1 MKKTNMNNISM
12 NTNNKRSIKVR
23 IIAVALSAVAAFS
36 AVGVFAGCS
45 TGTAKVQ
52 AKAAASK
59 TSEKH
64 DFAGGFTDTKSPV
77 LTEKDRA
84 LFQKAAGSLTGVEYT
99 PVAYLGTQVVAGTNH
114 LFLCKTA
121 PITPDAEAT
130 YELVKVYEDLDGN
143 ASITEVQKCGAKA
156 PAASGEGGMMAGGT
170 AEASSTEVTPEAK
183 EALEKACKGL
193 DGAKYEAKALL
204 ATQVVAGTNYTLLC
218 KITPVTP
225 GAASHYAVVTVYEN
239 AGGNAEISDTFDFA

>member
-130 YELVKVYEDLDGN
+130 YALVTVYEDLDGN
-143 ASITEVQKCGAKA
+143 VSIADVQKSDAKA
-156 PAASGEGGMMAGGT
+156 P
-170 AEASSTEVTPEAK
+170 VTPDDRDTRV
-183 EALEKACKGL
+183 G
-193 DGAKYEAKALL
+193 
-204 ATQVVAGTNYTLLC
+204 QNNVVPPQPPRG
-218 KITPVTP
+218 
-225 GAASHYAVVTVYEN
+225 
-239 AGGNAEISDTFDFA
+239 